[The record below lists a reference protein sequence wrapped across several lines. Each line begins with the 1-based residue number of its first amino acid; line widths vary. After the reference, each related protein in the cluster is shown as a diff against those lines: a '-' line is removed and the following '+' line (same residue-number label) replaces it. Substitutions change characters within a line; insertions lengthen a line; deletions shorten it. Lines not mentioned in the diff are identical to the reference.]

1 VVCTFLNPALTDWL
15 AVLIKLY
22 NRTRSVFTQKPC
34 VSAEQEVRCLLFY
47 TWKKCKVSSSR
58 NRELSQEMDLFSMM
72 CVSLNAKL
80 HGVLTMMS
88 PMKHRK
94 LFSTV

>member
-1 VVCTFLNPALTDWL
+1 MPALL
-15 AVLIKLY
+15 HV
-22 NRTRSVFTQKPC
+22 
-34 VSAEQEVRCLLFY
+34 EEVEGFIFEE
-47 TWKKCKVSSSR
+47 
-58 NRELSQEMDLFSMM
+58 RELSEEMNLFSMM

-88 PMKHRK
+88 PMKPRKK